1 MDKLIKM
8 IQKERDIKP
17 NSMRLYLSHL
27 KKLNNDVE
35 PNNINFLKDT
45 KNILTKIQTLA
56 LATRR
61 SYITSIIV
69 FLKPFEESDTHKELS
84 NAIKIYRDVLTD
96 LNKEYNDF
104 ISKNEKTP
112 KQQKN
117 MPSMDELNGIR
128 NKYRLEV
135 LRQNINLK
143 VKYSKQDRDLYQKY
157 LISALYTLQ
166 PPVRLTY
173 ANMKIIRDLKDD
185 DGKNNYL
192 FIQGRN
198 KKFFIFNTFKTQRS
212 LGTIKQPINKDLN
225 KIINMWIKINP
236 SDNFLLNKSGK
247 ALTENSL
254 GKMLPKIF
262 DVPNKTVTVNQI
274 RHAYISSMIDIEH
287 EKKIQEK
294 KKELATAMHHSVDMQ
309 EDYAK
314 ME

>member
-1 MDKLIKM
+1 
-8 IQKERDIKP
+8 
-17 NSMRLYLSHL
+17 
-27 KKLNNDVE
+27 
-35 PNNINFLKDT
+35 
-45 KNILTKIQTLA
+45 
-56 LATRR
+56 
-61 SYITSIIV
+61 
-69 FLKPFEESDTHKELS
+69 
-84 NAIKIYRDVLTD
+84 DVLTD

-112 KQQKN
+112 KQEKN

-143 VKYSKQDRDLYQKY
+143 VKYTKQDRDLYQKY

-198 KKFFIFNTFKTQRS
+198 KKFFIFNTFKTQKS

-236 SDNFLLNKSGK
+236 SDDFLLNKSGK

-274 RHAYISSMIDIEH
+274 RHAYISSMIDIEQ